1 MSLLTR
7 WQPFQEAQVLRRQF
21 DRLFDDLLQSEPRSG
36 ALLKGNFPAIEIQET
51 DHDLVI
57 KMEVP
62 GMRAAD
68 LDIQLSADRLEISG
82 EHSEE
87 SSSDTAATFH
97 SELHYGKFRRVIALP
112 ATVQHEAATAKF
124 ENGMV
129 RLVLPKMAQQP
140 RSVVKVDITEPPSE
154 ATAQKAKGKPDP
166 QDKSNH
172 RAADP
177 VGAGSRH

>member
-7 WQPFQEAQVLRRQF
+7 WQPFQEVQVLRQQF
-21 DRLFDDLLQSEPRSG
+21 DRLFDDLIQTDPKAG
-36 ALLKGNFPAIEIQET
+36 TLLKGNFPAIEIQET
-51 DHDLVI
+51 DQNLVI
-57 KMEVP
+57 KIEVP

-112 ATVQHEAATAKF
+112 ATVQHEAAAATF

-129 RLVLPKMAQQP
+129 RLVLPKLAQQQ
-140 RSVVKVDITEPPSE
+140 RSVVKVDITEQPTE
-154 ATAQKAKGKPDP
+154 ASAQKAKGKPDP
-166 QDKSNH
+166 QEKSNH
-172 RAADP
+172 RVADP
-177 VGAGSRH
+177 VGAGSQH